1 LWLRDSILKPWYP
14 HFLLCCLSL
23 KNS

>member
-14 HFLLCCLSL
+14 LFLLCRLSL